1 MTLTDEQ
8 EDRIA
13 DKLADRLMSAKRA
26 QWIDPETHSEHHE
39 WVRGRINNEAEL
51 RELKKRIVLSAC
63 IWAVPLILAF
73 IASALWREIA
83 ASITGTH

>member
-39 WVRGRINNEAEL
+39 WVRGRISSEAEL
-51 RELKKRIVLSAC
+51 RDLKKRIVMSAC

-73 IASALWREIA
+73 IASALWREIV
-83 ASITGTH
+83 ASIK